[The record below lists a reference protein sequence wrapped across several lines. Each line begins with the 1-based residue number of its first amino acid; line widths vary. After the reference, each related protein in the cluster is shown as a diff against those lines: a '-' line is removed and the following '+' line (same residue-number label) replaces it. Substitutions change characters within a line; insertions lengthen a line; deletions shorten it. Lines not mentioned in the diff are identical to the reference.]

1 MRRLAS
7 VLVLL
12 VVMVVG
18 DRVAAAYAGDRLAE
32 ELRRGA
38 GLTSTP
44 TVEIA
49 GFPFLTQAVGGRYDH
64 VEVGAT
70 DVPAGDTVL
79 DRVDVVLTGVRV
91 GLSEALSGEVT
102 DVPVDRV
109 SAQVRLSYDDLSRR
123 SGERRLTVSPEGD
136 RVRVTGEVEV
146 LGRTLS
152 AAALSEVALD
162 GDTVRITAQEFR
174 VGNDVADA
182 LLTRALGDRFD
193 LRVPITDLPY
203 ALTVQRLRVAPDA
216 VVVEAGATD
225 TVLTP

>member
-1 MRRLAS
+1 
-7 VLVLL
+7 
-12 VVMVVG
+12 MVVG
-18 DRVAAAYAGDRLAE
+18 DRVAASYAGDRLAE
-32 ELRRGA
+32 QLQRGA

-64 VEVGAT
+64 VEVGAA

-79 DRVDVVLTGVRV
+79 DRVDIVLTGVRV
-91 GLSEALSGEVT
+91 GLSAALSGKVT

-152 AAALSEVALD
+152 AAAISAVELE

-193 LRVPITDLPY
+193 LRVPIADLPY

-216 VVVEAGATD
+216 VVVDAGATD
-225 TVLTP
+225 IVLTP